1 MGGGLFRVV
10 IRKMINELNN
20 HVQTLE
26 HEALQ
31 NLLVSS
37 RYADVCEY
45 AVAITHEG
53 ERNLDKY
60 DRH

>member
-20 HVQTLE
+20 HVQTPE
-26 HEALQ
+26 PEALQ

-37 RYADVCEY
+37 RYADV
-45 AVAITHEG
+45 
-53 ERNLDKY
+53 
-60 DRH
+60 